1 MTDKYEE
8 YVRISRKDLEQ
19 IIDMSLDIECFTNII
34 RESCIHRQLACY
46 DTVLEH
52 ILKMQRKVNEYFSD
66 FY

>member
-8 YVRISRKDLEQ
+8 YVRISRKELEH

-34 RESCIHRQLACY
+34 REFCIHRQLTSY

-52 ILKMQRKVNEYFSD
+52 ILKNAKKS
-66 FY
+66 

>member
-8 YVRISRKDLEQ
+8 YVKISKKDLEH
-19 IIDMSLDIECFTNII
+19 IIDISLDIECFTNII
-34 RESCIHRQLACY
+34 RESCTYRQLACY